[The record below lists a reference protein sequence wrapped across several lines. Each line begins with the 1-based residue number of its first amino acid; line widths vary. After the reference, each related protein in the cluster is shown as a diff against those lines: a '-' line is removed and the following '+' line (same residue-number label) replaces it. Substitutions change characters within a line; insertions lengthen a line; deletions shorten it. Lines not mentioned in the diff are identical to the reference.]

1 MVEAMPPVPP
11 DYERRLDTLEQQG
24 IESKNRLMH
33 VERSVEIVGRQVE
46 GLNNKLDT
54 QVGGLNSKLDTVVNA
69 VTTVT
74 ARPQWDLQKLLDI
87 ALKGGG
93 LAVLV
98 AGLITY
104 ISSNINAVHNA
115 RNEMK
120 TEILQWRM
128 DNGWFKP
135 SQMQIRSPN
144 GTVAPTP

>member
-1 MVEAMPPVPP
+1 MPAPE
-11 DYERRLDTLEQQG
+11 YEHRLDTLENQG
-24 IESKNRLMH
+24 IEQKNRLMH

-54 QVGGLNSKLDTVVNA
+54 QVSGLNTKLDTVVSA

-74 ARPQWDLQKLLDI
+74 ARPQWDIQKFLDI
-87 ALKGGG
+87 AVKGGG

-104 ISSNINAVHNA
+104 IASNINAVHNV
-115 RNEMK
+115 RNEMRA
-120 TEILQWRM
+120 EILQLRL

-135 SQMQIRSPN
+135 SQMQIRAPG
-144 GTVAPTP
+144 GTVAPQ